1 MTRDPYT
8 RLYLWL
14 VMHRPLVL
22 VSIILISI
30 LCVLISSRLDLEE
43 DILALLPQRDQIVDD
58 YKYTLRKFKQIDR
71 VYFDVG
77 INSSNTDT
85 LGLAADEFYARLATN
100 STFVRVM
107 YRLDMSG
114 QRKVLDFLTGA
125 LPNLF
130 TDTDAQAL
138 TNKLDPAKIR
148 EYLTTMRRKLAGP
161 ECLGLKEVVAADP
174 IGMIELVGQKVLP
187 LQTGFGDAKIEDGR
201 ITSSDGRHVLLMAEP
216 KFPSSNS
223 KDSAMLVSEMLGAAR
238 DVESHFLGVHIAIT
252 GGHRMSVDN
261 ATLIKHD
268 ARRCIFLGMAAM
280 LVLCLTAYRRRW
292 LSTVTFLPSLF
303 GTLMAGVVLALWQHH
318 LSAIATGF
326 ATIAIGI
333 TVDYAIYVIYHLDDA
348 AGLDRESVGRHVGRL
363 VLPITI
369 GALTT
374 MAAFVVMSSSPIHGH
389 QQLGIF
395 GAAGVLFSAAFALVI
410 LPLLVPIPKRSGQ
423 PPLWLT
429 RWMDHFSKWR
439 AKKHSWLLL
448 LVLALTIFT
457 AFGIRR
463 LRFEGDVS
471 KFNGITQPT
480 RADDETIRKT
490 WGDALEMTLV
500 VARGATEEEAL
511 QKNDHAAEVLAH
523 DPDVKAVYSL
533 ASVCPS
539 VATQTANIHRWHAFW
554 TPEQRDALRKTLAQ
568 LGAELGFRTNAFEIF
583 WQRVETEPQILTLEM
598 FRGTPLDQV
607 LNERVALAS
616 GDDAITTLL
625 KLDDRTQATA
635 RLRRALPE
643 MIVLDQRAFT
653 QHIADLAR
661 SGLSHSAFWIATS
674 VIAIV
679 YFSLGAIELVVAT
692 LLPLAFG
699 LLWTFGAM
707 GWLGLPIDMMNSMFV
722 IFIIGVG
729 EDYSV
734 FLVTSKLDEW
744 RGRPQRIAATSASVL
759 ISALTTIFG
768 FAVLVFA
775 KHPVLFSMGTTVL
788 LGMVCAFAATLIL
801 TPFFMDLLLFRPQP
815 RGAPR
820 WWHPLGSIWVLVHL
834 GGSQIFLYYILRPI
848 LKLLRRPHAD
858 DEVRSAT
865 RLLARGVVKW
875 MPFGKLEFQNISRET
890 FAKPAIVI
898 SNHQSSVDVMLIVS
912 LPGDVRQTAKKRV
925 FDNPMLG
932 IGCKV
937 LGHVLVEPDKPEVTL
952 ERCREVLFRNAD
964 IPAGGP
970 RRCQSPAAAGSEIT
984 DADIPVGPP
993 HPADKN
999 VGVTREPALI
1009 HFFPEGTRSPGGFL
1023 QRFHRGAFELAIE
1036 LKQDILPIVLCDS
1049 WTAVPR
1055 DAYWFEH
1062 FHTTVRAWPR
1072 LTPETFDYSQG
1083 SLALMRHWE
1092 SVIRDA
1098 LQKQLDEIN
1107 TPKVLR
1113 RKVERLYR
1121 YQGKF
1126 VEQFVHWKMKL
1137 DPLYSVIAQGPHP
1150 LPKGEGRGEGEGNI
1164 RQPTTREPVGQA
1176 DQSTK
1181 SSGGFS
1187 LSPSDGER
1195 AGVRGSTSHD
1205 PRPSTLVPG
1214 VRASGSSHDTRH
1226 STLISYSLDSVVPL
1240 GFVLDLGCGYGIA
1253 SHWLAYCRDGRTF
1266 LGVDYDEDK
1275 IRIARQSAVEMPRVR
1290 FELQNLLEW
1299 EYPECDGILLLDV
1312 LHYWVPEKQQLIL
1325 NKARKALRPGGRL
1338 ILREAARADDSA
1350 HQHVALWEKIATGI
1364 GHNQTTEGLHF
1375 RTLDELTAAL
1385 KQAGFT
1391 QWEIKRDSGKHSNIL
1406 LVAW

>member
-1 MTRDPYT
+1 MNRDPYT

-14 VMHRPLVL
+14 VSHRPLVIVATIL
-22 VSIILISI
+22 VSII
-30 LCVLISSRLDLEE
+30 CVLISSRLNLEE
-43 DILALLPQRDQIVDD
+43 DILGLLPQNDQVVDD
-58 YKYTLRKFKQIDR
+58 YKYTLRKFRQIDR
-71 VYFDVG
+71 VYVDVG
-77 INSSNTDT
+77 IKESNPDV
-85 LGLAADEFYARLATN
+85 LGQAADEFYSRIATN
-100 STFVRVM
+100 STFTRVM
-107 YRLDMSG
+107 YRLEAGDML
-114 QRKVLDFLTGA
+114 KVMDFVTGA

-130 TDTDAQAL
+130 TEADAAAL
-138 TNKLDPAKIR
+138 TNKLNPAKIR
-148 EYLTTMRRKLAGP
+148 EYLTKMRRDLAGMQSMV
-161 ECLGLKEVVAADP
+161 LKQMVAADP
-174 IGMIELVGQKVLP
+174 ILMTELVGNKVLP
-187 LQTGFGDAKIEDGR
+187 LQTGFGDAQIVEGR
-201 ITSSDGRHVLLMAEP
+201 ITSGDGNHVLLMAEP
-216 KFPSSNS
+216 SFGSSNS
-223 KDSAMLVSEMLGAAR
+223 KASEALVADLLSAAR
-238 DVESHFLGVHIAIT
+238 DVEKHFPGVHIAIT

-268 ARRCIFLGMAAM
+268 ARRCILLGMAAM

-292 LSTVTFLPSLF
+292 LASVTFLPSLF
-303 GTLMAGVVLALWQHH
+303 GTLMAGVVLAIWHNQ

-348 AGLDRESVGRHVGRL
+348 AGLDREGVGRHVGRL
-363 VLPITI
+363 VLPIAV

-374 MAAFVVMSSSPIHGH
+374 MAAFAVMASSPMHGY

-410 LPLLVPIPKRSGQ
+410 LPLLVPIPKQTGQ

-429 RWMDHFSKWR
+429 RLMGRFTKWR
-439 AKKHSWLLL
+439 GQQLAWLLL
-448 LVLALTIFT
+448 VVVAATIFT
-457 AFGIRR
+457 GFGIRR
-463 LRFEGDVS
+463 LRFEGDVA
-471 KFNGITQPT
+471 KFNGITEAT
-480 RADDETIRKT
+480 RADDAIIRKT

-511 QKNDHAAEVLAH
+511 QKNDHATEVLAH

-539 VATQTANIHRWHAFW
+539 EATQRTNIARWTAFW
-554 TPEQRDALRKTLAQ
+554 TPARRDALRQTINQ
-568 LGAELGFRTNAFEIF
+568 IGTELGFRTNAFETF
-583 WQRVETEPQILTLEM
+583 WQRIEGQPKLLTLEM

-607 LNERVALAS
+607 LNERVALAP
-616 GDDAITTLL
+616 GDNAVTTLV
-625 KLDDRTQATA
+625 KLDNRTQATA
-635 RLRRALPE
+635 RLRHAMPQ

-653 QHIADLAR
+653 QHIADLAKNGVKR
-661 SGLSHSAFWIATS
+661 AAFWTS
-674 VIAIV
+674 LLVMAIV
-679 YFSLGAIELVVAT
+679 YFSLGSIELVVAT

-775 KHPVLFSMGTTVL
+775 RHPVLFSMGTTVL
-788 LGMVCAFAATLIL
+788 LGMVFAFAATLIL

-820 WWHPLGSIWVLVHL
+820 WWQILGTGWVLIHLGS
-834 GGSQIFLYYILRPI
+834 SQFFLYYILRPI
-848 LKLLRRPHAD
+848 LKLLGRPHAD
-858 DEVRSAT
+858 DEVRAAT
-865 RLLARGVVKW
+865 RWMARGVVKW

-937 LGHVLVEPDKPEVTL
+937 LGHVLVEPDQPEVTL
-952 ERCREVLFRNAD
+952 QRCREILSSGSAARAARGGAASRDLAGVADSTAIQDSEDATPSPSRTSVL
-964 IPAGGP
+964 
-970 RRCQSPAAAGSEIT
+970 SPADSTTLPRAGST
-984 DADIPVGPP
+984 SLV
-993 HPADKN
+993 
-999 VGVTREPALI
+999 
-1009 HFFPEGTRSPGGFL
+1009 HFFPEGTRSRDGFL

-1036 LKQDILPIVLCDS
+1036 LNQDILPIVLCDS

-1055 DAYWFEH
+1055 DAYWFER

-1072 LTPETFDYSQG
+1072 ITPENFDYSKG
-1083 SLALMRHWE
+1083 SLALMRHCE
-1092 SVIRDA
+1092 SVVRDA

-1113 RKVERLYR
+1113 RKVDRLYR

-1126 VEQFVHWKMKL
+1126 VEQFVHWKMKM
-1137 DPLYSVIAQGPHP
+1137 DPMF
-1150 LPKGEGRGEGEGNI
+1150 
-1164 RQPTTREPVGQA
+1164 PT
-1176 DQSTK
+1176 
-1181 SSGGFS
+1181 
-1187 LSPSDGER
+1187 
-1195 AGVRGSTSHD
+1195 
-1205 PRPSTLVPG
+1205 
-1214 VRASGSSHDTRH
+1214 
-1226 STLISYSLDSVVPL
+1226 LDSVVPQ

-1253 SHWLAYCRDGRTF
+1253 TNWLNYCRDTRTF
-1266 LGVDYDEDK
+1266 LGVDYDETK
-1275 IRIARQSAVEMPRVR
+1275 IRIAQQSALDMPRVR

-1299 EYPECDGILLLDV
+1299 EYPQCDAVLLLDV
-1312 LHYWVPEKQQLIL
+1312 LHYWTPDKQQLIL

-1338 ILREAARADDSA
+1338 ILREAARQANSE
-1350 HQHVALWEKIATGI
+1350 HRHVELWERIATRI
-1364 GHNQTTEGLHF
+1364 GHNRTKDGLHF
-1375 RTLDELTAAL
+1375 RTIDELTGAL
-1385 KQAGFT
+1385 KEAGLAEC
-1391 QWEIKRDSGKHSNIL
+1391 EIKRNGGNHSNVL
-1406 LVAW
+1406 LVAR

>member
-14 VMHRPLVL
+14 VSHRPLVI
-22 VSIILISI
+22 VSTIVLAII
-30 LCVLISSRLDLEE
+30 CVLISSRLDLEE

-71 VYFDVG
+71 AYFDVG
-77 INSSNTDT
+77 INSSDTDK

-114 QRKVLDFLTGA
+114 QRKVLDFVTGA

-130 TDTDAQAL
+130 TDTDSQAL
-138 TNKLDPAKIR
+138 TNKLDPARIR

-161 ECLGLKEVVAADP
+161 EGMVLKEIVAADP

-201 ITSSDGRHVLLMAEP
+201 ITSGDGKHVLLMAEP

-223 KDSAMLVSEMLGAAR
+223 KDSALLVSQMLGAAR
-238 DVESHFLGVHIAIT
+238 DVESHFPGVHIAIT

-268 ARRCIFLGMAAM
+268 ARRCILLGMAAM

-348 AGLDRESVGRHVGRL
+348 AGLDRAGVGRHVGRL

-374 MAAFVVMSSSPIHGH
+374 MAAFVVMASSPMHGY

-410 LPLLVPIPKRSGQ
+410 LPLLVPIPKQSGQ

-429 RWMDHFSKWR
+429 RLMTRFTTWR
-439 AKKHSWLLL
+439 GNKLSWLLL
-448 LVLALTIFT
+448 VGLVLSVVT
-457 AFGIRR
+457 AFGVRR

-511 QKNDHAAEVLAH
+511 QKNDRASELLAH
-523 DPDVKAVYSL
+523 DPDAKAVYSL

-539 VATQTANIHRWHAFW
+539 VATQKVNIARWTAFW
-554 TPEQRDALRKTLAQ
+554 TPEQREALQKTLTQ
-568 LGAELGFRTNAFEIF
+568 IGTELGFRTNAFEIF
-583 WQRVETEPQILTLEM
+583 WQRIETEPKLLTLEM
-598 FRGTPLDQV
+598 FRGMPLDQV
-607 LNERVALAS
+607 LNERVALAP
-616 GDDAITTLL
+616 GDNAVTTLL
-625 KLDDRTQATA
+625 KLDNRLEATA
-635 RLRRALPE
+635 RLRQAMPE

-661 SGLSHSAFWIATS
+661 SGLSHSAVWVALS

-801 TPFFMDLLLFRPQP
+801 TPFLMDLLLFRPQP

-820 WWHPLGSIWVLVHL
+820 WWQPLGSIWVLLHL
-834 GGSQIFLYYILRPI
+834 GGSQVFLYYILRPI
-848 LKLLRRPHAD
+848 LKILGRPSAD

-865 RLLARGVVKW
+865 RCLARGVVKW

-952 ERCREVLFRNAD
+952 QRCRELLSQG
-964 IPAGGP
+964 AGRASP
-970 RRCQSPAAAGSEIT
+970 RAGS
-984 DADIPVGPP
+984 
-993 HPADKN
+993 
-999 VGVTREPALI
+999 ALV
-1009 HFFPEGTRSPGGFL
+1009 HFFPEGTRSHDGFL

-1055 DAYWFEH
+1055 DAYWFER

-1072 LTPETFDYSQG
+1072 ITPEDFDYSKG
-1083 SLALMRHWE
+1083 SLALMRHCE
-1092 SVIRDA
+1092 TVVRDA

-1107 TPKVLR
+1107 TPRVLR

-1126 VEQFVHWKMKL
+1126 IEQFVHWKMKM
-1137 DPLYSVIAQGPHP
+1137 DPMFA
-1150 LPKGEGRGEGEGNI
+1150 
-1164 RQPTTREPVGQA
+1164 T
-1176 DQSTK
+1176 
-1181 SSGGFS
+1181 
-1187 LSPSDGER
+1187 
-1195 AGVRGSTSHD
+1195 
-1205 PRPSTLVPG
+1205 
-1214 VRASGSSHDTRH
+1214 
-1226 STLISYSLDSVVPL
+1226 LDSVVPQ
-1240 GFVLDLGCGYGIA
+1240 GFVLDLGCGHGMA
-1253 SHWLAYCRDGRTF
+1253 SNWLAYCRDTRTF

-1275 IRIARQSAVEMPRVR
+1275 IRIAKQSAVEMPRVR

-1299 EYPECDGILLLDV
+1299 EYPQCDAVLLLDV

-1325 NKARKALRPGGRL
+1325 NKAREALRPGGRL
-1338 ILREAARADDSA
+1338 ILREAARADNSD
-1350 HQHVALWEKIATGI
+1350 HQHVALWERIATRI

-1375 RTLDELTAAL
+1375 RSIDELTTAV

-1391 QWEIKRDSGKHSNIL
+1391 QWEVKRDGGKHSNVM

>member
-1 MTRDPYT
+1 MRREPYT

-14 VMHRPLVL
+14 VSHRPLVL
-22 VSIILISI
+22 VSTIIVSI
-30 LCVLISSRLDLEE
+30 ICVLISSRLDLEE
-43 DILALLPQRDQIVDD
+43 DILGLLPQNDQIVDD

-71 VYFDVG
+71 AYFDVG
-77 INSSNTDT
+77 INSSDTDE
-85 LGLAADEFYARLATN
+85 LGLAADEFYGRLATN

-107 YRLDMSG
+107 YRIDMSG

-130 TDTDAQAL
+130 TDSDAQAL
-138 TNKLDPAKIR
+138 TSKLDPAEIR

-161 ECLGLKEVVAADP
+161 EGMVLKEVVAADP
-174 IGMIELVGQKVLP
+174 IGMIALVGQKVLP

-223 KDSAMLVSEMLGAAR
+223 KDSAMLVSQMLGAAR
-238 DVESHFLGVHIAIT
+238 DVESHFPGVHIAIT

-261 ATLIKHD
+261 ATLIKQD
-268 ARRCIFLGMAAM
+268 ARRCILLGMGAM

-292 LSTVTFLPSLF
+292 LSGVTFLPSLF
-303 GTLMAGVVLALWQHH
+303 GTLIAGVVLAVWQHH

-348 AGLDRESVGRHVGRL
+348 AGLDREAVGRHVGRL
-363 VLPITI
+363 VLPITV

-374 MAAFVVMSSSPIHGH
+374 MAAFIVMASSPMHGY

-511 QKNDHAAEVLAH
+511 QKNDRAAEVLAH
-523 DPDVKAVYSL
+523 DPDVKATYSL

-539 VATQTANIHRWHAFW
+539 VATQETNIARWTAFW
-554 TPEQRDALRKTLAQ
+554 TPERRQSLRQTLAQ
-568 LGAELGFRTNAFEIF
+568 IGAELGFRTNAFETF
-583 WQRVETEPQILTLEM
+583 WQRVESEPKLLTLEM

-607 LNERVALAS
+607 LNERVALAP
-616 GDDAITTLL
+616 GDDAVTTLL
-625 KLDDRTQATA
+625 KLDNRVQATT
-635 RLRRALPE
+635 RLRKAMPD

-653 QHIADLAR
+653 QHIADLAK
-661 SGLSHSAFWIATS
+661 SGLTKSAFWIGLL
-674 VIAIV
+674 VIVIV
-679 YFSLGAIELVVAT
+679 YFSLGAIELTLAT
-692 LLPLAFG
+692 LLPLVFG
-699 LLWTFGAM
+699 LIWTFGAM
-707 GWLGLPIDMMNSMFV
+707 GWLGLPIDMMNSMFA
-722 IFIIGVG
+722 IFIIGIG
-729 EDYSV
+729 EDYSI
-734 FLVTSKLDEW
+734 FFATSKLDEW

-788 LGMVCAFAATLIL
+788 LGMVCAFTATLII
-801 TPFFMDLLLFRPQP
+801 TPACMDLLLFRPQP

-937 LGHVLVEPDKPEVTL
+937 LGHVLVEPDKPEITL
-952 ERCREVLFRNAD
+952 QRCRERFSQ
-964 IPAGGP
+964 G
-970 RRCQSPAAAGSEIT
+970 
-984 DADIPVGPP
+984 
-993 HPADKN
+993 
-999 VGVTREPALI
+999 ALV
-1009 HFFPEGTRSPGGFL
+1009 HFFPEGTRSRDGFL
-1023 QRFHRGAFELAIE
+1023 ERFHRGAFELAVE
-1036 LKQDILPIVLCDS
+1036 LRQDILPVVICDS

-1055 DAYWFEH
+1055 DAYWFER

-1072 LTPETFDYSQG
+1072 ITPQNFDYSKG
-1083 SLALMRHWE
+1083 SLAVMRHCE
-1092 SVIRDA
+1092 SVVRDA

-1107 TPKVLR
+1107 TPRALR

-1126 VEQFVHWKMKL
+1126 VEQFVYWKMKL
-1137 DPLYSVIAQGPHP
+1137 DPMFQTLDSIV
-1150 LPKGEGRGEGEGNI
+1150 PKG
-1164 RQPTTREPVGQA
+1164 
-1176 DQSTK
+1176 
-1181 SSGGFS
+1181 
-1187 LSPSDGER
+1187 
-1195 AGVRGSTSHD
+1195 
-1205 PRPSTLVPG
+1205 
-1214 VRASGSSHDTRH
+1214 
-1226 STLISYSLDSVVPL
+1226 LI
-1240 GFVLDLGCGYGIA
+1240 LDLGCGYGVA
-1253 SHWLAYCRDGRTF
+1253 SHWLNYCRDTRIF
-1266 LGVDYDEDK
+1266 VGVDYDEDK
-1275 IRIARQSAVEMPRVR
+1275 IRIAKQSAIEMPRVR
-1290 FELQNLLEW
+1290 FELQNVLEW
-1299 EYPECDGILLLDV
+1299 DYPQCDAILLLDV
-1312 LHYWVPEKQQLIL
+1312 LHYWLPEKQQLIL

-1338 ILREAARADDSA
+1338 ILRDAARADSLA
-1350 HQHVALWEKIATGI
+1350 HQHVALWERIATRI
-1364 GHNQTTEGLHF
+1364 GHNQTCEGLHF
-1375 RTLDELTAAL
+1375 RTLDELNASL
-1385 KQAGFT
+1385 KQAGFN
-1391 QWEIKRDSGKHSNIL
+1391 QIEINRDAGKHSNVL

>member
-1 MTRDPYT
+1 MTREPYT

-14 VMHRPLVL
+14 ASHRPLVL
-22 VSIILISI
+22 VSTVLISI

-43 DILALLPQRDQIVDD
+43 DILGLLPQNDQIVDD

-77 INSSNTDT
+77 INSSDPDK
-85 LGLAADEFYARLATN
+85 LGLAADEFYGRLATN

-114 QRKVLDFLTGA
+114 QRRVLDFLTGA

-130 TDTDAQAL
+130 TDADAQAL
-138 TNKLDPAKIR
+138 TNKLSPDKIR

-161 ECLGLKEVVAADP
+161 EGMVLKEVVAADA

-201 ITSSDGRHVLLMAEP
+201 ITSADGKHVLLMAEP
-216 KFPSSNS
+216 KFASSNS
-223 KDSAMLVSEMLGAAR
+223 KDSAMLVSQMLGAAR
-238 DVESHFLGVHIAIT
+238 DVESHFPGVHIAIT

-268 ARRCIFLGMAAM
+268 ARRCILLGMAAM

-348 AGLDRESVGRHVGRL
+348 AGLDREGVGRHVGRL
-363 VLPITI
+363 VLPITV

-374 MAAFVVMSSSPIHGH
+374 MAAFVVMASSPMHGY

-395 GAAGVLFSAAFALVI
+395 GAAGVLFSAAFALII
-410 LPLLVPIPKRSGQ
+410 LPLLVPIPKQTGQ

-429 RWMDHFSKWR
+429 RLMTRFTAWGGNKR
-439 AKKHSWLLL
+439 PWLLL
-448 LVLALTIFT
+448 VMLVLSVVT

-471 KFNGITQPT
+471 KFNGITAAT
-480 RADDETIRKT
+480 HADDETIRKT

-523 DPDVKAVYSL
+523 DPDVKSVYSL

-539 VATQTANIHRWHAFW
+539 VATQKANIQRWKTFW
-554 TPEQRDALRKTLAQ
+554 TPERREALRKTVTQ
-568 LGAELGFRTNAFEIF
+568 IGTELGFTTNAFDIF
-583 WQRVETEPQILTLEM
+583 WQRIESEPKLLTLEM

-607 LNERVALAS
+607 LNERVALAP
-616 GDDAITTLL
+616 GDDAVTTLL
-625 KLDDRTQATA
+625 KLDNRVQAAA
-635 RLRRALPE
+635 RLRRTMPE

-661 SGLSHSAFWIATS
+661 SGLSHSAFWIGIF
-674 VIAIV
+674 VVAIV
-679 YFSLGAIELVVAT
+679 YFSLGAIELVIAT
-692 LLPLAFG
+692 ILPLAFG

-744 RGRPQRIAATSASVL
+744 RGRPQRIGATSASVL

-801 TPFFMDLLLFRPQP
+801 TPFLMDVLLFRPQP

-820 WWHPLGSIWVLVHL
+820 WWHLLGTLWVFLHL
-834 GGSQIFLYYILRPI
+834 GGSQVFLYYILRPI
-848 LKLLRRPHAD
+848 LKLLGRRQAD

-865 RLLARGVVKW
+865 RFLARGVVKW

-937 LGHVLVEPDKPEVTL
+937 LGHVMVEPDKPEVTL
-952 ERCREVLFRNAD
+952 ERCREVLSRN
-964 IPAGGP
+964 
-970 RRCQSPAAAGSEIT
+970 SNAGSAAH
-984 DADIPVGPP
+984 DSSGASLV
-993 HPADKN
+993 
-999 VGVTREPALI
+999 
-1009 HFFPEGTRSPGGFL
+1009 HFFPEGTRSHDGFL
-1023 QRFHRGAFELAIE
+1023 QRFHRGAFELAVE
-1036 LKQDILPIVLCDS
+1036 LRQEILPIVLCDS

-1055 DAYWFEH
+1055 DAYWFER

-1072 LTPETFDYSQG
+1072 ITPETFDYSKG
-1083 SLALMRHWE
+1083 SLALMRHCE
-1092 SVIRDA
+1092 SAVRDA

-1121 YQGKF
+1121 YQGKY
-1126 VEQFVHWKMKL
+1126 VEQFVQWKMKM
-1137 DPLYSVIAQGPHP
+1137 DPVF
-1150 LPKGEGRGEGEGNI
+1150 
-1164 RQPTTREPVGQA
+1164 PT
-1176 DQSTK
+1176 
-1181 SSGGFS
+1181 
-1187 LSPSDGER
+1187 
-1195 AGVRGSTSHD
+1195 
-1205 PRPSTLVPG
+1205 
-1214 VRASGSSHDTRH
+1214 
-1226 STLISYSLDSVVPL
+1226 LDSVVPQ

-1275 IRIARQSAVEMPRVR
+1275 IRIARQSAAEMPRVG
-1290 FELQNLLEW
+1290 FELHNILEW
-1299 EYPECDGILLLDV
+1299 EYPQCDAVLLLDV

-1325 NKARKALRPGGRL
+1325 NKARKALRLGGRL

-1350 HQHVALWEKIATGI
+1350 HQHVALWEKIATAT
-1364 GHNQTTEGLHF
+1364 GHNQTREGLHF

-1385 KQAGFT
+1385 KQAGFAQIET
-1391 QWEIKRDSGKHSNIL
+1391 KRDGGTHSNIL
-1406 LVAW
+1406 LIAS